1 MPQRRKRIATTLHR
15 IAELNPQ
22 VDKKV
27 VEESL
32 ALVASVRRMGF
43 KGRGYDILES
53 SESRL
58 KAKPL
63 PVLSKL

>member
-1 MPQRRKRIATTLHR
+1 MPQRRKRTATTLQR
-15 IAELNPQ
+15 IAKLNPQ
-22 VDKKV
+22 VDKKL

-32 ALVASVRRMGF
+32 ALVASVRDMGF
-43 KGRGYDILES
+43 KGRGYDILGS

-58 KAKPL
+58 RVKP